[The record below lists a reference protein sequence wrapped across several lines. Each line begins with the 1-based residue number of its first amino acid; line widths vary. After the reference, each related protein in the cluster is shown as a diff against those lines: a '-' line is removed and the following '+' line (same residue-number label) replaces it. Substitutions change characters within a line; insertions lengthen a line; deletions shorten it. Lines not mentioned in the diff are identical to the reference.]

1 MMALPVPM
9 AHVST
14 IIPKNY
20 FLDIKVYNKQKS
32 LIIEGLAK
40 EKIPVPY

>member
-1 MMALPVPM
+1 ME
-9 AHVST
+9 HVST

-32 LIIEGLAK
+32 LIIEGLPKKNEHYIDAS
-40 EKIPVPY
+40 IAY